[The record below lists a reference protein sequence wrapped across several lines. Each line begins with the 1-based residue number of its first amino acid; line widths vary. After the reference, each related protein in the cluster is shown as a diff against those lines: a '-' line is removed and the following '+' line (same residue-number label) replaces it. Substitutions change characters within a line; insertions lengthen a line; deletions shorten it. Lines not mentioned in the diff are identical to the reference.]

1 VPGDTAISE
10 WLPNSC
16 EAQMRPMRL
25 SAVVLLLFFV
35 SIVAPAGTATAQPPG
50 GGRGGPIR
58 SPEVAADGKVTFR
71 LRAPNAKEVIVVGFG
86 QKLPMQKDE
95 QGVWTATTD
104 VLKADIYTYSFSV
117 DGATFNDPNNGYFKT
132 SYRGG
137 WQNQFRVPGTAVW
150 DPGPGPKGAISRHF
164 YKSAVVGDDRDY
176 YVYTPPD
183 YDRNRKE
190 PYPVLYLLH
199 GLSDDAA
206 GWLSAG
212 SANTILDNLITQGK
226 ARPMIMVNPLGYGT
240 ADMLTAGRGNLGGD
254 QMMPNFAK
262 ALLDEVMPQ
271 VEKNYRVA
279 TDRNQR
285 AIAGLSMG
293 GAEALFTGLNHL
305 DRFAYV
311 ASFSGAFVMWPG
323 VGGGGR
329 GAGGAPPPPVDPA
342 AFAKHF
348 PGLDAKANTQLRML
362 LVACGTEDGLMG
374 VNRDFKDWLK
384 SKDIRFT
391 DTETPGFAHVWG
403 LWREDLAQLAPLLF
417 RSDKKVEQPVKK

>member
-1 VPGDTAISE
+1 MRIGAIAFFLCFASVVVPAETA
-10 WLPNSC
+10 
-16 EAQMRPMRL
+16 
-25 SAVVLLLFFV
+25 F
-35 SIVAPAGTATAQPPG
+35 AQPPG
-50 GGRGGPIR
+50 GGRGGQIR
-58 SPEVAADGKVTFR
+58 SPEIAADGKVTFR
-71 LRAPNAKEVIVVGFG
+71 LRAPNAREVIVIGFG

-95 QGVWTATTD
+95 QGIWTATTD
-104 VLKADIYTYSFSV
+104 MLRPDIYTYSFLV
-117 DGATFNDPNNGYFKT
+117 DGATFNDPSNGYFKT

-137 WQNQFRVPGTAVW
+137 WQNQFRVPGAAVW
-150 DPGPGPKGAISRHF
+150 DPGPGSKGAISRHF

-212 SANTILDNLITQGK
+212 AANTILDNLITQGK
-226 ARPMIMVNPLGYGT
+226 AKPMIMVNPLGYGT
-240 ADMLTAGRGNLGGD
+240 ADMLVGGRGNLGGD
-254 QMMPNFAK
+254 QMMPNFTR
-262 ALLDEVMPQ
+262 ALLEEVMPQ
-271 VEKNYRVA
+271 VEKNYRVT

-293 GAEALFTGLNHL
+293 GAEALFSGLNHL
-305 DRFAYV
+305 DRFAWV

-342 AFAKHF
+342 AFAKNF
-348 PGLDAKANTQLRML
+348 PALDAKANAQLRML
-362 LVACGTEDGLMG
+362 LVACGTDDGLMG
-374 VNRDFKDWLK
+374 VNRQFKDWLK

-391 DTETPGFAHVWG
+391 DTETPGFGHVWG
-403 LWREDLAQLAPLLF
+403 LWRQDLAQLAPLLF
-417 RSDKKVEQPVKK
+417 QPAAKK

>member
-1 VPGDTAISE
+1 
-10 WLPNSC
+10 
-16 EAQMRPMRL
+16 MRL
-25 SAVVLLLFFV
+25 RAIAILLFV
-35 SIVAPAGTATAQPPG
+35 ASIAAPAATSFAQPPA
-50 GGRGGPIR
+50 GGRGGQIR
-58 SPEVAADGKVTFR
+58 SPEIAADGKVTFR

-95 QGVWTATTD
+95 QGVWTATTAEA
-104 VLKADIYTYSFSV
+104 LKPDIYTYSFSV

-150 DPGPGPKGAISRHF
+150 DPGPGSKGAITRHF
-164 YKSAVVGDDRDY
+164 YKSVVVGDDRDY

-199 GLSDDAA
+199 GLGDDAA

-212 SANTILDNLITQGK
+212 AANTILDNLIVQGK
-226 ARPMIMVNPLGYGT
+226 AKPMIMVNTLGYGT
-240 ADMLTAGRGNLGGD
+240 ADMLTSGRGNLGGD
-254 QMMPNFAK
+254 QMIPNFAK

-271 VEKNYRVA
+271 VEKNYRVS

-323 VGGGGR
+323 VGGGGGR
-329 GAGGAPPPPVDPA
+329 GAGGAPPPPVDPSV
-342 AFAKHF
+342 FAKNF
-348 PGLDAKANTQLRML
+348 PALDAKANAQLRVL
-362 LVACGTEDGLMG
+362 LVACGSEDGLLGINRQFTQWLTTQG
-374 VNRDFKDWLK
+374 VQ
-384 SKDIRFT
+384 FT
-391 DTETPGFAHVWG
+391 HAETAGFGHVWG
-403 LWREDLAQLAPLLF
+403 LWRLDLAQLAPQLF
-417 RSDKKVEQPVKK
+417 QPVKKP